1 LFAADPATD
10 TVSNPPVPATGEPV
24 AGAPRRPREEAEH
37 VRRPD
42 RDRGSRPVGEYSS
55 ARSNRTEPA
64 RVPESGSRRRAED
77 VGETW
82 PELPEWAT
90 PDALDADARRD
101 LRGLSKDNAT
111 WVAAHLVAA
120 GTFADEDPETAWWH
134 ARAARARGGRIAV
147 VRETVGLVAYRAG
160 EWAEAIGEL
169 RAARRMGG
177 GPGHL
182 AVLADC
188 ERALGHPEKAIE
200 LARSEQAGE
209 LEEDGRIELATVV
222 AGARADLGQIDAGLA
237 HLEQFDVRERSTHPR
252 LAYAYA
258 DLLDRAGRQPE
269 ALTWFIRAANAD
281 VDEDT
286 DALERVEALA
296 ATVDAETTDPV
307 PDTAP
312 IAPDAGPADSA
323 ATEPGPAEAGA
334 TEPGPAEAGATE
346 PGAAEAG
353 ATVDNG
359 AALDPGVEETETGES
374 DPTEPVGD
382 VSQVLFSDDQQ

>member
-1 LFAADPATD
+1 MADA
-10 TVSNPPVPATGEPV
+10 
-24 AGAPRRPREEAEH
+24 
-37 VRRPD
+37 
-42 RDRGSRPVGEYSS
+42 
-55 ARSNRTEPA
+55 
-64 RVPESGSRRRAED
+64 GSRRRAED
-77 VGETW
+77 IGETW

-90 PDALDADARRD
+90 PDALDIDARRD
-101 LRGLSKDNAT
+101 LRGLSKDNAA

-120 GTFADEDPETAWWH
+120 GTLADEDPDTAWWH

-200 LARSEQAGE
+200 LARSEQAAA
-209 LEEDGRIELATVV
+209 LDEDARIELATVV
-222 AGARADLGQIDAGLA
+222 AGARADLGQTEAGLA
-237 HLEQFDVRERSTHPR
+237 HLEQFDVQQRSRHPR

-258 DLLDRAGRQPE
+258 DLLDRAGRPAE

-281 VDEDT
+281 AEEDT

-296 ATVDAETTDPV
+296 AIVGAER
-307 PDTAP
+307 
-312 IAPDAGPADSA
+312 APDVDPASGPPTAGTSDADATDIEAPDEAAPAGPAD
-323 ATEPGPAEAGA
+323 PGTTVENGA
-334 TEPGPAEAGATE
+334 
-346 PGAAEAG
+346 
-353 ATVDNG
+353 VDNG
-359 AALDPGVEETETGES
+359 ATEDPDTDDPDADDPGAGET
-374 DPTEPVGD
+374 DPTGPVSD